1 MSAPIGSQV
10 MHFMLQVVQ
19 MYYIYYLVTKLNYT
33 SLQPT
38 GGCPKRWR
46 LCMRRILVFVVVA
59 ALALA
64 MAVPAFAASGNASCV
79 GKLASGQNQRG
90 PGDGGYAISTLA
102 HRGEVAGYAQEDPCG
117 AVFIP
122 PR

>member
-1 MSAPIGSQV
+1 MSAPIASQA
-10 MHFMLQVVQ
+10 MHRILQVVQ
-19 MYYIYYLVTKLNYT
+19 ISYIYYSVTKVSYS

-38 GGCPKRWR
+38 GGCGKRWR

-59 ALALA
+59 VLALA

-90 PGDGGYAISTLA
+90 PGDGGYAISYLA
-102 HRGEVAGYAQEDPCG
+102 HRGEVAGYAQED
-117 AVFIP
+117 
-122 PR
+122 